1 MMISDQTETEVA
13 CTDRNTEKAEGKTAE
28 EETVLL
34 GIESEVNETV
44 FCQKTMAVL
53 YKTATMLFFCGTF
66 SYFMANEP
74 EPLSVLE
81 ALTYQGLVLLCFHS
95 ISALLDEGI
104 PAMQG
109 VTSVL
114 RDVSF
119 PVAVFISLLSW
130 GLLIPVDEGGLATF
144 KNHFFHTINSLSVV
158 LGMMIVP
165 QAWCKYRCPLP
176 LIYGLAYL
184 GLQIGLQASGQPARY
199 PFLDFKND
207 PELAGVILFVS
218 VLLLPSIHLILCLLS
233 KLSCRKCPPCH
244 TGSERAGK
252 QE

>member
-1 MMISDQTETEVA
+1 MMISDQTETKVA
-13 CTDRNTEKAEGKTAE
+13 CTERNTEKAEGKTAE

-81 ALTYQGLVLLCFHS
+81 ALTYQVIPIDYFLRLDKQQYNSQGLVLLCFHS

-109 VTSVL
+109 IAS
-114 RDVSF
+114 D
-119 PVAVFISLLSW
+119 I
-130 GLLIPVDEGGLATF
+130 G
-144 KNHFFHTINSLSVV
+144 SVV
-158 LGMMIVP
+158 NDEEL
-165 QAWCKYRCPLP
+165 Q
-176 LIYGLAYL
+176 GLH
-184 GLQIGLQASGQPARY
+184 
-199 PFLDFKND
+199 
-207 PELAGVILFVS
+207 
-218 VLLLPSIHLILCLLS
+218 PS
-233 KLSCRKCPPCH
+233 
-244 TGSERAGK
+244 
-252 QE
+252 

>member
-1 MMISDQTETEVA
+1 MMISGQTESEVT
-13 CTDRNTEKAEGKTAE
+13 CSEKAEVKTAQE
-28 EETVLL
+28 EETVLV
-34 GIESEVNETV
+34 GKESESEVNETD
-44 FCQKTMAVL
+44 FWHKTMAVL

-81 ALTYQGLVLLCFHS
+81 ALTYQGLVLLCIHS
-95 ISALLDEGI
+95 ISAFLDEGI

-144 KNHFFHTINSLSVV
+144 KNHFFHTLNSLSVV
-158 LGMMIVP
+158 LGMLIVP
-165 QAWCKYRCPLP
+165 KAWCKYRCPLP
-176 LIYGLAYL
+176 LLYGLAYL

-218 VLLLPSIHLILCLLS
+218 VLLLPSIHLLLCLLS
-233 KLSCRKCPPCH
+233 NLSCRKCPPCH